1 MAVLALNDLLQLF
14 FILKNMEKYHIQD
27 YFQIK
32 LFYIYFYFHFQISGA
47 YECIGGV
54 FIGTGVKHR
63 LDLDDPTGRH
73 SR

>member
-1 MAVLALNDLLQLF
+1 
-14 FILKNMEKYHIQD
+14 MEKYHIQD

-32 LFYIYFYFHFQISGA
+32 LFYVYFYFHFQISGD

-63 LDLDDPTGRH
+63 RDLDDPTGRH